1 SRTRAKKDRAMALAS
16 ILHMNTGD
24 GESSYANN
32 SLLQETGIRKA
43 LPLLRKSI
51 KAVADY
57 DVHKGCFSFADF
69 GCSSGTNT
77 LLVASSIIDI
87 VHEMCQENNH
97 KVPQFQV
104 CMNDLFGNDFNAIFK
119 LLPDFYA
126 KLRKDKGEG
135 FGPCF
140 VSAVP
145 GSFYDRLFPDQS
157 LHLAHAANANHWL
170 SQVPSGLENNGS
182 NIYMAKTSPPN
193 VFLAY
198 GKQFHTDFT
207 KFLQLRSEEL
217 VLGGSMI
224 LTFPCRSIVDP
235 TSDDGVAINELLAQ
249 SLVDLSNEGLVQESD
264 IISFNM
270 PAYLP
275 CEEEVRNIIE
285 HEGSFSIE
293 DMNFFKVNWDPRD
306 IDYTNMNDSS
316 ELSQIHGEN
325 TSKLLRA
332 IIEPLLI
339 SHFGNSIIDML
350 FKKFGKHVAEHLS
363 KKKTRNLF
371 ENGIRRAVPLLKHLT
386 KGLANHDVFSDRFTF
401 ADLGCSSGTN
411 TLLVASNI
419 IDMVYEVCQEN
430 ERKVPQFQVC
440 LNDLFGNDFNTVFK
454 LLPDFYSKLKKD
466 KGGSF
471 GPCFV
476 SAVPGSFYDRLFPD
490 QSLHLVHSANSN
502 HWLSQVPQGLENN
515 GTYICMAKKSP
526 PNVYQAYRNQFHT
539 DFTKFLQMRSEE
551 VVHGGSMILTFL
563 ARGITDPTADDS
575 WALLELLGQSLVDL
589 IKEGLVRESDIN
601 SFNVPLYFPYEEE
614 LKNIIEHERSFSLE
628 NMNFFKLNWD
638 PQDTDYMNM
647 NESDELS
654 QIHGKNVS
662 KLMKAIL
669 EPLLISH
676 FGNSIIDMLFK
687 KLEKHVAEYLTKKK
701 PRSLFVTISVTRK

>member
-1 SRTRAKKDRAMALAS
+1 MALAS

-126 KLRKDKGEG
+126 KLRKDKEES

-145 GSFYDRLFPDQS
+145 GSFYDRLFADQS

-170 SQVPSGLENNGS
+170 SQVPTGLENNGS

-224 LTFPCRSIVDP
+224 LTLPCRSIVDP
-235 TSDDGVAINELLAQ
+235 TSDDSVAINELLAQ

-270 PAYLP
+270 PVYLP

-293 DMNFFKVNWDPRD
+293 DMNFFKVNWDPHD
-306 IDYTNMNDSS
+306 TDYTNMNDSS

-350 FKKFGKHVAEHLS
+350 FKKFGKH
-363 KKKTRNLF
+363 
-371 ENGIRRAVPLLKHLT
+371 ENGIRQAVPLLKHLI
-386 KGLANHDVFSDRFTF
+386 KGLANHDVLSDRFTF

-419 IDMVYEVCQEN
+419 IDMVHEVCQEN
-430 ERKVPQFQVC
+430 ERKVPQFQ
-440 LNDLFGNDFNTVFK
+440 LR
-454 LLPDFYSKLKKD
+454 KD
-466 KGGSF
+466 KGESF

-539 DFTKFLQMRSEE
+539 DFTKFLKMRSEE
-551 VVHGGSMILTFL
+551 VVHGGSMIITFL
-563 ARGITDPTADDS
+563 ARGVTDPTADDS

-601 SFNVPLYFPYEEE
+601 SFNVPLYFPCEEE

-628 NMNFFKLNWD
+628 NMNFLKLNWD